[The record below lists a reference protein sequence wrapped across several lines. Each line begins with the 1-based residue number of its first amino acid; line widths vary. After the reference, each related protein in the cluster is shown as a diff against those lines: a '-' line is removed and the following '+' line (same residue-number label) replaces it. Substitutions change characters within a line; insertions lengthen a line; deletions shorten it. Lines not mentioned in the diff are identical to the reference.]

1 MKKLFRNWKTI
12 LLVYSS
18 LAATFILIVTILSF
32 FAGSTTVF
40 VDLQKVYNGFKLK
53 EELEAEYNQ
62 IITEQSKTLD
72 SLNLLLIKAQNDGD
86 PKQYEL
92 LNNEY
97 QLYSEQLSAT
107 SDNLSEKLQ
116 SQIWAQITQFFTE
129 YGEDHNLDFVFGAA
143 GNGSIMYANKELDVT
158 EEIIVEL
165 NDWYEG
171 IQ

>member
-1 MKKLFRNWKTI
+1 MKKFFRNWKTI

-18 LAATFILIVTILSF
+18 LAATLILVVTLLSL
-32 FAGSTTVF
+32 FAGSKTAY

-53 EELEAEYNQ
+53 EELEVEYSQ
-62 IITEQSKTLD
+62 IIADQSKALD
-72 SLNLLLIKAQNDGD
+72 SINLLLITAQNDGD
-86 PKQYEL
+86 AKQYEL

-107 SDNLSEKLQ
+107 SDNLSAKLQ

>member
-32 FAGSTTVF
+32 FAASTTAF

-53 EELEAEYNQ
+53 EELEAEYSQ

-86 PKQYEL
+86 QKQYEL